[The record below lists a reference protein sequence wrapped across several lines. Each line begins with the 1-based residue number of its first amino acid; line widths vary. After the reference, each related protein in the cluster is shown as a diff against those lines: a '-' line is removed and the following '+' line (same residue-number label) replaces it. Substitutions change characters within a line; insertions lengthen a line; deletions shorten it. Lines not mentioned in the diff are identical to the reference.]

1 MDIFIYSDESGVF
14 DKIHNDFYIYGGVIL
29 LSKNDRDICSRKY
42 SAAEKTIADRYKEGT
57 ELKASL
63 ISNKDKGKLFRSLNQ
78 NIKFGVIVDQHRVF
92 DKIYESKKTKQR
104 YLDFAYKVGL
114 KGALSDLIKSKTIVA
129 KEVEH
134 VHVYVDE
141 HTTATDGRYELQ
153 EGLLNEFKYGTY
165 NWNYTCFFEPL
176 FPAMKSLTVDFCNSA
191 KNPLI
196 RAADI
201 VANRMYYSATRGKTT
216 EDFNNLFLT
225 RLP

>member
-1 MDIFIYSDESGVF
+1 MANVTIKLNTSGVRQF
-14 DKIHNDFYIYGGVIL
+14 LRSDMLPICEEHGKRI
-29 LSKNDRDICSRKY
+29 KNMCGDGYEMNTAVGR
-42 SAAEKTIADRYKEGT
+42 
-57 ELKASL
+57 
-63 ISNKDKGKLFRSLNQ
+63 KGKLFRSLNQ

-104 YLDFAYKVGL
+104 NLDFAYKVGL